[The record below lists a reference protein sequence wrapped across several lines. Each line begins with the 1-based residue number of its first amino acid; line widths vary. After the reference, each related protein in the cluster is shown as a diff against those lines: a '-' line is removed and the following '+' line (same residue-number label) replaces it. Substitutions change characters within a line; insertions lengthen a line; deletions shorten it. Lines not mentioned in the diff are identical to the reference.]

1 MKPTTIIKNIP
12 DANAHQK
19 SSEFIPIISSGDLG
33 TTLSSRR
40 PWNRVNLPVYSISSK
55 GENNANMHIIT
66 YASQISMKPKRFICG
81 IYDGTRTLEN
91 VQHKGEFILQ
101 LLSATQY
108 RLVDLL
114 GKKSGKQIDKIGRL
128 KKRDELTE
136 WNGYLV
142 LKNCLA
148 VMQLKVISQFDGGD
162 HQGFLCDVIAYKNLN
177 NGEVLTLDTLRAHKL
192 IRI

>member
-1 MKPTTIIKNIP
+1 MAKPNTLKNSP
-12 DANAHQK
+12 
-19 SSEFIPIISSGDLG
+19 PGDLG
-33 TTLSSRR
+33 ASSPATSRR

-55 GENNANMHIIT
+55 SGDNANMHIIT

-81 IYDGTRTLEN
+81 IYDGTQTLEN
-91 VQHKGEFILQ
+91 VSQNGEFILQ
-101 LLSATQY
+101 LLAATQY

-114 GKKSGKQIDKIGRL
+114 GKKSGKEIDKISRL
-128 KKRDELTE
+128 KKRNELEE
-136 WNGYLV
+136 WKGYPV

-148 VMQLKVISQFDGGD
+148 LMQLKVISNFDGGD
-162 HQGFLCDVIAYKNLN
+162 HKAFLCDVIAYKNLN